1 MNWLMDEWKNE
12 WMNKWVK
19 NKELINEWMFQPG
32 KLWNDWIS
40 LGISFRET
48 TTDLLF
54 SRFFRHPSM
63 NTILNYQHNQ
73 LN

>member
-1 MNWLMDEWKNE
+1 MNERMKGWINEWKN
-12 WMNKWVK
+12 N
-19 NKELINEWMFQPG
+19 ELINEWMFQPG

-63 NTILNYQHNQ
+63 NTILNYQHHQ